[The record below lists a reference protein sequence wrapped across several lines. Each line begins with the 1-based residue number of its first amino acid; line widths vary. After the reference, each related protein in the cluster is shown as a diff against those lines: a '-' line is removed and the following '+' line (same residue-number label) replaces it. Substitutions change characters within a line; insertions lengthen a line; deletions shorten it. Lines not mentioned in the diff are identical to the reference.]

1 MYECYR
7 GDVMLDLKTREIIEA
22 TIPLLEKYG
31 DNITR
36 NFYRKMLNA
45 HPELK
50 NIFNENN
57 QRDGNQARALFDA
70 VYAYAEHLNSLGDLK
85 PAVERIAHKHVS
97 LGVEPEQY
105 PIVGKYL
112 LLAIQDVLELPNE
125 HPALEAWAIAY
136 QQLADIFIE
145 TEEQLYQE
153 KHQQQYGWRGFKEF
167 VIDEIVNETSD
178 VKSFYLKPKDK
189 CPLPTYQAGQY
200 IGIKVRTAQSP
211 YEQIRQ
217 YSLSG
222 LPGEDYFRVTIKA
235 EPQGLVSNGLHNSKE
250 GSPVLVQVPTGV
262 FTLDVQ
268 AKKHIFLAAGV
279 GITPLISMLYML
291 IGKGVNPAEILFIQC
306 QQDEQHQIFKSELAL
321 LHSTYGFNYRLC
333 HQASD
338 NGDYRGR
345 LNYKILG
352 SWLSETSIAVDDKT
366 AIYFCG
372 PQPFMKAMNK
382 CAYELGFKAERI
394 HYEAFGPT
402 TQL

>member
-1 MYECYR
+1 
-7 GDVMLDLKTREIIEA
+7 MLDLKTIEIIEA

-31 DNITR
+31 DSITR
-36 NFYRKMLNA
+36 NFYRKMLDT

-70 VYAYAEHLNSLGDLK
+70 VYAYAGHLNSLEDLK

-97 LGVEPEQY
+97 LGVEPKQY

-112 LLAIQDVLELPNE
+112 LLAIQDVLGLPNE
-125 HPALEAWAIAY
+125 HPALEAWAKAY
-136 QQLADIFIE
+136 QQLADIFIDS
-145 TEEQLYQE
+145 EELLYQE
-153 KHQQQYGWRGFKEF
+153 KNEQEHGWRGFKEF
-167 VIDEIVNETSD
+167 VIDDVINETPE

-189 CPLPTYQAGQY
+189 GSLPTYQAGQY
-200 IGIKVRTAQSP
+200 IGIKVRSASSP
-211 YEQIRQ
+211 YDQIRQ

-222 LPGEDYFRVTIKA
+222 LPGDDYFRVTVKA
-235 EPQGLVSNGLHNSKE
+235 EPQGLVSNGLHNSKH
-250 GSPVLVQVPTGV
+250 GSTIQLQVPTGV
-262 FTLDVQ
+262 FTLDPQ
-268 AKKHIFLAAGV
+268 AKKHIFLAGGV
-279 GITPLISMLYML
+279 GITPLISMLYEL
-291 IGKGVNPAEILFIQC
+291 IGKGISPADILFVQC
-306 QQDEQHQIFKSELAL
+306 QQDEQHQIFKTELAL
-321 LHSTYGFNYRLC
+321 LHSTTGFNYRVC
-333 HQASD
+333 HQESD

-345 LNYKILG
+345 LNSDVLA
-352 SWLSETSIAVDDKT
+352 SWLSETAITVDEQA